1 MLRAAEIDI
10 MLASVENRRRGTMI
24 IPIRCFTCGKPIAH
38 MWEAFEH
45 VVKVQKEAADGIDDA
60 PEKSAKLVALETL
73 HIDRMCCR
81 RHFMTNLDIVDRL

>member
-1 MLRAAEIDI
+1 
-10 MLASVENRRRGTMI
+10 MI

-45 VVKVQKEAADGIDDA
+45 IVKVQKDVAVTADEKGGDA

-73 HIDRMCCR
+73 SIDRMCCR